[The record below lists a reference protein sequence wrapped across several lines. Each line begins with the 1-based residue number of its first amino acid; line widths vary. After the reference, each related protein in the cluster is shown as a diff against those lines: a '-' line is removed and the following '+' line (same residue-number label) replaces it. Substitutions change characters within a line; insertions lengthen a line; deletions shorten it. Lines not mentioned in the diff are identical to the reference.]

1 MLELEPFQL
10 NEFGSNALCSVSKQ
24 VWTFWRI
31 VQSNTSGGRGGRS
44 NVNNS
49 LTYKTSNN
57 NSSLGQC
64 WKLRAF
70 LEQKTIEYN
79 IQWKRKT
86 AFCRILQS
94 LEFLPPK
101 RPPRTPPAR
110 YGEKIFGRTSHK
122 LFPISYI
129 TAKARIV
136 CLTWACASL
145 HPLTT
150 DYSAFPNFHPLKMPE
165 KSLPTTLGSKGAR
178 MWW

>member
-1 MLELEPFQL
+1 MSYKMKAWFLSKKLFSFKAHFQFRLLSWSWSPFNWMSLDQMHCAVFQNKFELFEGLYNQMPVGEEAAGQMSTILWPIKLQTTTVHWVSVEYFVLFLSRRQL
-10 NEFGSNALCSVSKQ
+10 NM
-24 VWTFWRI
+24 
-31 VQSNTSGGRGGRS
+31 
-44 NVNNS
+44 
-49 LTYKTSNN
+49 
-57 NSSLGQC
+57 
-64 WKLRAF
+64 
-70 LEQKTIEYN
+70 YN

-136 CLTWACASL
+136 CLTWVCASL

-150 DYSAFPNFHPLKMPE
+150 D
-165 KSLPTTLGSKGAR
+165 
-178 MWW
+178 